1 MWKVQRGHEQMDI
14 VTVQTTLVNILRDD
28 LADKILARACPPV
41 QREGERFLRLR
52 VAYEA
57 EHSI

>member
-1 MWKVQRGHEQMDI
+1 MQCGHKQVDI

-28 LADKILARACPPV
+28 LADEIFAGARPPV
-41 QREGERFLRLR
+41 QRERERFLRLR

-57 EHSI
+57 RHSI